1 MYRTVVPPAP
11 TVGGRVTPP
20 AGKLPRAANT
30 GCWGGG
36 YMHLTANAGGQVGD
50 TCFMHLTANTGGQVG
65 GTSYM
70 HLTANAGSQ
79 VGDTC
84 LMHLTA
90 NTGGQVGYLPATCTI
105 RPTQAVRQLGGGL
118 GMYVSV
124 PRVLVLCLSWLRLSL
139 GLWRWRWRGERARAR
154 VWHMLSIFHVRPDS
168 ALMCESDTGHGLR
181 GVTLMDYCCSGP
193 LGWGICIFWR
203 LLGGWRSE

>member
-65 GTSYM
+65 
-70 HLTANAGSQ
+70 
-79 VGDTC
+79 
-84 LMHLTA
+84 
-90 NTGGQVGYLPATCTI
+90 YLPATCTI

-139 GLWRWRWRGERARAR
+139 RLRLWRWRWRGERARAR

-168 ALMCESDTGHGLR
+168 ALMCESDTGNGLR
-181 GVTLMDYCCSGP
+181 GVTLMYYCCSGP
-193 LGWGICIFWR
+193 PGWGICIFWR
-203 LLGGWRSE
+203 LQGGRRSE

>member
-1 MYRTVVPPAP
+1 MHLTANAGSEGVNNVPDCCSSS
-11 TVGGRVTPP
+11 TYSRWEGHTSSRKTSQ
-20 AGKLPRAANT
+20 
-30 GCWGGG
+30 GCQHRLLGGG

-105 RPTQAVRQLGGGL
+105 RPTQAVRQLGGGA
-118 GMYVSV
+118 GYVRVGAQSTGF
-124 PRVLVLCLSWLRLSL
+124 VLVL
-139 GLWRWRWRGERARAR
+139 A
-154 VWHMLSIFHVRPDS
+154 
-168 ALMCESDTGHGLR
+168 
-181 GVTLMDYCCSGP
+181 
-193 LGWGICIFWR
+193 
-203 LLGGWRSE
+203 